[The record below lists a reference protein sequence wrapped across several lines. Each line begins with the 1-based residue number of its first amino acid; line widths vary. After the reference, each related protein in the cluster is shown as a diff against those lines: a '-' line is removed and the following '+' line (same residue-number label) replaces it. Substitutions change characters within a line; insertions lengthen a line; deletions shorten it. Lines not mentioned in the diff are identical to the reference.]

1 MPASDTLRSMF
12 EGDARRHVQAT
23 GGDDYELCFTAPG
36 SSRDA
41 VETAARDS
49 GIAVTRIGRLVEGR
63 GVRAMDANGT
73 PWVPANAGY
82 RHFSG

>member
-1 MPASDTLRSMF
+1 M
-12 EGDARRHVQAT
+12 H
-23 GGDDYELCFTAPG
+23 
-36 SSRDA
+36 
-41 VETAARDS
+41 
-49 GIAVTRIGRLVEGR
+49 GIAVTRIGRIVEGQ